1 MAPSAV
7 ILLSVLQCYKSL
19 MKLKQQHALNCCDN
33 SCSQDSKFSTKRKVV
48 NTGHEARLSCWLARM
63 TCCKRSP
70 SDSFNTLSDINRAAK
85 ERQKRRI
92 LTTWLE
98 GLPAARSSL
107 AAVAV
112 ALSSQLP
119 KNGVKNFASR
129 AAIGG
134 PAAKLRRSPHG
145 RNGCRAHMLS
155 LLMRL
160 TRLSAADP

>member
-1 MAPSAV
+1 MLAGV
-7 ILLSVLQCYKSL
+7 YDLLQK
-19 MKLKQQHALNCCDN
+19 K
-33 SCSQDSKFSTKRKVV
+33 
-48 NTGHEARLSCWLARM
+48 
-63 TCCKRSP
+63 P
-70 SDSFNTLSDINRAAK
+70 SDPFNTLSDINRAAK
-85 ERQKRRI
+85 ERQKTRT

-119 KNGVKNFASR
+119 KNGVKNLHR
-129 AAIGG
+129 ALRSVAALPQRCGG
-134 PAAKLRRSPHG
+134 PHVDGMAV
-145 RNGCRAHMLS
+145 AHMLS